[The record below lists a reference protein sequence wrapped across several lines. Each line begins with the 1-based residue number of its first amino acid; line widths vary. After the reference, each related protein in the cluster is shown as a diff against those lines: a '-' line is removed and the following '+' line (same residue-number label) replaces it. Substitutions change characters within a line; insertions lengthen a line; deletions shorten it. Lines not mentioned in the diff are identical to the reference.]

1 MRFDLSASSGLF
13 ASVGEVNWYSQLAGL
28 RSMAM
33 QQISPYTFRQVKD
46 IVRELAKRAGR
57 TLPGLATTKVG
68 LDSIPTEELR
78 ATLQKL
84 TSGEI
89 LSSFVCTVVLSFALQ
104 ALIHESLNLFNKVKL
119 RGKLVENFE
128 QQQRVVPDLGN
139 LLYYDL
145 RSEMVVFPSDYH
157 PTDPVELERLM
168 GSQEVYR
175 AFLLATI
182 E

>member
-1 MRFDLSASSGLF
+1 
-13 ASVGEVNWYSQLAGL
+13 
-28 RSMAM
+28 
-33 QQISPYTFRQVKD
+33 
-46 IVRELAKRAGR
+46 
-57 TLPGLATTKVG
+57 
-68 LDSIPTEELR
+68 
-78 ATLQKL
+78 
-84 TSGEI
+84 
-89 LSSFVCTVVLSFALQ
+89 VLSFALQ
-104 ALIHESLNLFNKVKL
+104 ALIRESLNLFNKVKL

-128 QQQRVVPDLGN
+128 QQQRAVPDLEN

-145 RSEMVVFPSDYH
+145 RGEMVVYPSDYH